1 MHWQA
6 APELRARH
14 LLDALQHEPWLQ
26 RVDPALDFLIAARRS
41 EIRALEQLRA
51 TSDLVRGMSEWVHRL
66 QRERGASNMFLASRG
81 QRFASE
87 RQQSVDDSRSVEA
100 AVRQRHFQPGAD
112 PGATYGGMRLLSRIA
127 QMLHEVDSLP
137 QLRQRIAQRV
147 LTPEQATRCYSE
159 RIAAMLAVVF
169 EAADTAADPGVS
181 RSLVALFNFMQGK
194 ELAGQ
199 ERAAGAAAFAAA
211 QFDAPVQQRLAHL
224 VEAQERCFQIF
235 QEFAEP
241 ELQAIWARLQAG
253 SETGDV
259 AALRQV
265 LREGG
270 AARAAGDAAERWF
283 ALATRRIDAMRSV
296 EDGATSALVVLCEA
310 RLAQA
315 RCELPGLGTAQPEG
329 GEPAAALAPMAVLF
343 APGPGLLVAEG
354 LGPQLG
360 RSMLDLVQA
369 QAQRL
374 QSMGDELLA
383 AQTALRERKLVER
396 AKGLLMDRRGLS
408 EEAAYKLLRQT
419 AMQQNRRLGEV
430 AESVLQ
436 MGPLIAGL

>member
-1 MHWQA
+1 MHCNMSSVR
-6 APELRARH
+6 PPLN
-14 LLDALQHEPWLQ
+14 
-26 RVDPALDFLIAARRS
+26 PALAFLLAARRS
-41 EIRALEQLRA
+41 EIQALEQLRA

-66 QRERGASNMFLASRG
+66 QRERGASNLFLGSRG
-81 QRFASE
+81 QRFAAE
-87 RQQSVDDSRSVEA
+87 RQQCVDDSRAVETA
-100 AVRQRHFQPGAD
+100 MCRRHFQPGAD
-112 PGATYGGMRLLSRIA
+112 PGATFGGMRLLSRIA
-127 QMLHEVDSLP
+127 QMLQAVDSLP
-137 QLRQRIAQRV
+137 QLRQRIAQRM

-159 RIAAMLAVVF
+159 CVASMLAVVF

-181 RSLVALFNFMQGK
+181 RALVALFNFMQGK

-199 ERAAGAAAFAAA
+199 ERAAGAAAFASA

-235 QEFAEP
+235 QEFAQP
-241 ELQAIWARLQAG
+241 ELQAIWSRLLAG
-253 SETGDV
+253 SETHDV

-265 LREGG
+265 LRDGG
-270 AARAAGDAAERWF
+270 SARAAGDVAERWF
-283 ALATRRIDAMRSV
+283 AAATRRIDAMRSV
-296 EDGATSALVVLCEA
+296 EDGATSALVALCEA

-315 RCELPGLGTAQPEG
+315 RAELPGAQAPLS
-329 GEPAAALAPMAVLF
+329 EPASTALLF
-343 APGPGLLVAEG
+343 STGHGLLATEG

-374 QSMGDELLA
+374 QIMGDELLA
-383 AQTALRERKLVER
+383 AQTSLRERKLVER
-396 AKGLLMDRRGLS
+396 AKGLLMDRRGLG
-408 EEAAYKLLRQT
+408 EEAAYRLLRQT

-436 MGPLIAGL
+436 MGPLIEGL

>member
-1 MHWQA
+1 VHRQA
-6 APELRARH
+6 ASRRRARQ
-14 LLDALQHEPWLQ
+14 LLEGPF
-26 RVDPALDFLIAARRS
+26 VNPALAFLIAARRS
-41 EIRALEQLRA
+41 EIRSLEQLRA

-66 QRERGASNMFLASRG
+66 QRERGASNVFLGSRG
-81 QRFASE
+81 QRFAAE
-87 RQQSVDDSRSVEA
+87 RAQCVDDSVAVET

-112 PGATYGGMRLLSRIA
+112 PGATFGGMRLLSRIA
-127 QMLHEVDSLP
+127 QMLHAVDSLP
-137 QLRQRIAQRV
+137 QLRQRIAQRM

-159 RIAAMLAVVF
+159 CIASMLAVVF

-181 RSLVALFNFMQGK
+181 RALVALFNFMQGK

-199 ERAAGAAAFAAA
+199 ERAAGAAAFASA
-211 QFDAPVQQRLAHL
+211 QFDVPVQQRLAHL

-235 QEFAEP
+235 QEFAQP
-241 ELQAIWARLQAG
+241 ELQAIWSRLLAG
-253 SETGDV
+253 SETRDV

-270 AARAAGDAAERWF
+270 SARAAGDVAERWF
-283 ALATRRIDAMRSV
+283 AATTRRIDAMRSV
-296 EDGATSALVVLCEA
+296 EDGATSALVALCET

-315 RCELPGLGTAQPEG
+315 RAELPGSAAPQPE
-329 GEPAAALAPMAVLF
+329 PASMAVLF
-343 APGPGLLVAEG
+343 STGHGLLATEG
-354 LGPQLG
+354 MGPQLG

-374 QSMGDELLA
+374 QAMGDELLA
-383 AQTALRERKLVER
+383 AQTSLRERKLVER

-408 EEAAYKLLRQT
+408 EEAAYRLLRHT

-436 MGPLIAGL
+436 MGPLIEGL